1 MDESTIDM
9 FKDKERKNL
18 LATYNHIEM
27 VMVEEDH
34 AVFRLNIQP
43 ESKNSYNIVH
53 GGALYTMADNASG
66 FAAHS
71 DGRSYVTQSG
81 SLHFIR
87 NRSEG
92 EIRAEARVRHRGRA
106 TCLVSVDILGEDEKL
121 LATGEFT
128 FFCVDPEIMARK
140 VKKA

>member
-1 MDESTIDM
+1 
-9 FKDKERKNL
+9 
-18 LATYNHIEM
+18 
-27 VMVEEDH
+27 
-34 AVFRLNIQP
+34 
-43 ESKNSYNIVH
+43 
-53 GGALYTMADNASG
+53 MADNASG

-106 TCLVSVDILGEDEKL
+106 TCLVSVDICDEQGIL
-121 LATGEFT
+121 LATGEFA
-128 FFCVDPEIMARK
+128 FFCIGEAAGDGEAPRR
-140 VKKA
+140 